1 MLLLVSPYF
10 LNPKFVA
17 EHKISR
23 LLERQQQN
31 ELMYMVISEPC
42 VWKAADWNSQ
52 MQIRPQR
59 GKPLSSDFTKK
70 EIEKVLAELAEE
82 IHEKRMTM
90 ISDWI
95 GYAVVLGF
103 DGLCCASYE
112 IS

>member
-42 VWKAADWNSQ
+42 V
-52 MQIRPQR
+52 
-59 GKPLSSDFTKK
+59 
-70 EIEKVLAELAEE
+70 
-82 IHEKRMTM
+82 
-90 ISDWI
+90 
-95 GYAVVLGF
+95 
-103 DGLCCASYE
+103 
-112 IS
+112 